1 MLIGTDQFTCPRC
14 RETKP
19 RTADH
24 FYFVQTGKR
33 AGQVTGYCR
42 DGCHAAYCRDY
53 VAGRDVYERQRR
65 RLYLRAYYR
74 AHYSAAARAAQAG
87 R

>member
-1 MLIGTDQFTCPRC
+1 MNAGPGLFRCPRC
-14 RETKP
+14 GETKP
-19 RTADH
+19 RTPAY

-33 AGQVTGYCR
+33 AGQVTGFCRTCHPVYCR
-42 DGCHAAYCRDY
+42 ERT
-53 VAGRDVYERQRR
+53 AGRDPYERHRR